1 MPFVK
6 EAPKH
11 HQLLIQ
17 HDFTQ
22 IIFSA
27 WVTHFIMIFV
37 FIIYTVPSLIVLNAL
52 SLALLT
58 TMFFFNMMK
67 RPLTTFLIMF
77 SQTSLHVLYGSFLLG
92 WSVGFFYY
100 LFIFP
105 ILALLILKKSQM
117 VLLISVIM
125 LQFLFVYFITPEYTA
140 LLPELSQRV
149 LGAINL
155 FGVLIIVTFVFYLFK
170 ATNDDILDELHDQS
184 IHDELTGLLNRRKM
198 TAVLEDE
205 VERGRNGM
213 VLLLDMD
220 DFKRINDTYG
230 HDVGDKVLIMAA
242 GVFRSGLPAGAKAAR
257 WGGEEFLIY
266 LPDTEKEEVEPLF
279 QKLLVQFRSKSP
291 DLPLSFTGGASP
303 LLTSVYETLRA
314 SDRALYH
321 GKALGKERLENY
333 ASEKSSS

>member
-1 MPFVK
+1 
-6 EAPKH
+6 
-11 HQLLIQ
+11 
-17 HDFTQ
+17 
-22 IIFSA
+22 
-27 WVTHFIMIFV
+27 
-37 FIIYTVPSLIVLNAL
+37 
-52 SLALLT
+52 
-58 TMFFFNMMK
+58 
-67 RPLTTFLIMF
+67 
-77 SQTSLHVLYGSFLLG
+77 
-92 WSVGFFYY
+92 
-100 LFIFP
+100 
-105 ILALLILKKSQM
+105 
-117 VLLISVIM
+117 M
-125 LQFLFVYFITPEYTA
+125 LQFLFVYFATPEYTA

-184 IHDELTGLLNRRKM
+184 IHDELTGLFNRRKM
-198 TAVLEDE
+198 TALLEDA
-205 VERGRNGM
+205 VSRHHDGI
-213 VLLLDMD
+213 VLLIDMD

-242 GVFRSGLPAGAKAAR
+242 GVFRSSLPESAKAAR

-266 LPDTEKEEVEPLF
+266 LPETKKEDVEPLF

-303 LLTSVYETLRA
+303 LLSSVQETLTA

-333 ASEKSSS
+333 SSHSSSS